1 MGKNKS
7 KKNDQSEREKAIRK
21 ELKRRIRD
29 ELTSGNVPL
38 EATEPEG
45 KRPKTNAKGY
55 NDPVRRETIP
65 TAVTFSDM
73 ERGPLTPESIIEA
86 ADRVLADKNASAGAA
101 RSAEVA
107 KAKAVK
113 ALDAAIVDKRE
124 KRAVPNPATVDR
136 DDENAVRE
144 YNEALAAGGV
154 GGNFLTSLA
163 ERAARDKL
171 IEADYV
177 AAEIAPVQVAEE
189 VDTDKGREFQV
200 GATVFGKPSASGP
213 EIEMN
218 GNGQYKILLPDSDKM
233 RGYTRVTTFIDGLEF
248 TGALNEWKERQ
259 LAEGIALDA
268 FESGPEPTGDLL
280 PAFRDAMHVRDVA
293 TKKLE
298 KADRRNELERGEYDD
313 RSKLIAKTFKSAV
326 APLLATA
333 HELAGTKAKA
343 TKGTEIHAL
352 CELFDAEGWSAVKQR
367 RDAGEITDADV
378 DDVRA
383 YANAVEAIG
392 MKVLESEVV
401 VVNDTLGVAGRA
413 DRVYMVK
420 LPGMARAVRVIGD
433 LKTGSLYSPGK
444 MAQQLALY
452 AGAQRY
458 NLETGERAK
467 LGVSQDK
474 GLIIHLPAGSGEC
487 HVYVADLALGRKGN
501 ALSGQVRAWRNE
513 GKLGLDMSADLAAP
527 AVTS

>member
-7 KKNDQSEREKAIRK
+7 KKSDQSEREKAIRK

-45 KRPKTNAKGY
+45 KRPKTNSKGY

-65 TAVTFSDM
+65 TAVAFSDM
-73 ERGPLTPESIIEA
+73 ERGPLTPQSIIEA
-86 ADRVLADKNASAGAA
+86 AVRVLADKNASAGAA

-136 DDENAVRE
+136 NDEGAVRE

-177 AAEIAPVQVAEE
+177 AAEAAPVQVAEE

-200 GATVFGKPSASGP
+200 GAAVFGKPSESGP
-213 EIEMN
+213 EIEID
-218 GNGQYKILLPDSDKM
+218 GNGRYKILLPDSEKM
-233 RGYTRVTTFIDGLEF
+233 KGYTRVTTYIDGLEF
-248 TGALNEWKERQ
+248 TGALDSWKERQ
-259 LAEGIALDA
+259 LAEGLALDA
-268 FESGPEPTGDLL
+268 DEAGGGIVQT
-280 PAFRDAMHVRDVA
+280 FRDAMHVRDVA

-333 HELAGTKAKA
+333 HELAGTKSKA

-352 CELFDAEGWSAVKQR
+352 CELFDAEGWLAVKQR

-458 NLETGERAK
+458 NLETGERTK